1 MWKTLKYLSVLVVVD
16 FFYFSSNLN
25 FIRGLNTKMLLAVLG
40 LAAFFF
46 SFKRKGVS
54 LPKQFFG
61 LLFISIAI
69 SLMAFFSTL
78 YNNTQESA
86 YVTYFMS
93 MLVWLF
99 AAFFVVKYVSAV
111 HGAMSLR
118 LLARYVV
125 IISAFQA
132 TIAVLGNMFA
142 PVDAF
147 IHFFTPGTQWLDSVD
162 RLYGIG
168 ESTALDTGGIRY
180 AIACILAIYLAF
192 DDETGEP
199 VKWAPLCFL
208 SFADLTIAGNMVA
221 RTTLVGSIIGLVY
234 FLIKAASF
242 QTTMSYARI
251 KMWTWLLSIIALVVV
266 AMSYLYNT
274 NEVMHENLRF
284 GFEGFFSLVE
294 TGQWSVASNDKL
306 MDMYI
311 WPDNF
316 KTWMIGDGYFNNPA
330 WDPNFLGKFTEGW
343 YMNTDVGYLRF
354 IYMFGVVGLALFIV
368 LILYCGNVCLKF
380 YRDSWLLILGV
391 LAMNFA
397 VWFKVSTDCFFI
409 FALLMCVAY
418 YHVYME
424 NPTPE
429 TQL

>member
-1 MWKTLKYLSVLVVVD
+1 MLKYLSVLVVVD
-16 FFYFSSNLN
+16 FFYFSTNLN
-25 FIRGLNTKMLLAVLG
+25 FIRGMNTKMLLAVLG
-40 LAAFFF
+40 LVVFIFNF
-46 SFKRKGVS
+46 RRQEIT

-69 SLMAFFSTL
+69 SLMAFFSTI

-111 HGAMSLR
+111 HGTMSLR
-118 LLARYVV
+118 LLAKYVV
-125 IISAFQA
+125 VISVFQA
-132 TIAVLGNMFA
+132 TIAVLGSMFP
-142 PVDAF
+142 PVNSF
-147 IHFFTPGTQWLDSVD
+147 IRFFTPDTQWLESVD
-162 RLYGIG
+162 RIYGIG
-168 ESTALDTGGIRY
+168 DSTALDTGGIRY
-180 AIACILAIYLAF
+180 AIACILSAYLTF

-199 VKWAPLCFL
+199 VKGAPWCFL
-208 SFADLTIAGNMVA
+208 AFADLTIAGNMVA

-242 QTTMSYARI
+242 QTTLSYARI

-284 GFEGFFSLVE
+284 GFEGFFSLFE
-294 TGQWSVASNDKL
+294 TGQWNVASNDKL
-306 MDMYI
+306 LDMYI

-316 KTWMIGDGYFNNPA
+316 KTWVIGDGYFNNPYE
-330 WDPNFLGKFTEGW
+330 DLNYLGKLTSGW

-354 IYMFGVVGLALFIV
+354 IYLFGVTGLALFIF
-368 LILYCGNVCLKF
+368 LILYCANVCLKF
-380 YRDSWLLILGV
+380 FKDSWLLVISV